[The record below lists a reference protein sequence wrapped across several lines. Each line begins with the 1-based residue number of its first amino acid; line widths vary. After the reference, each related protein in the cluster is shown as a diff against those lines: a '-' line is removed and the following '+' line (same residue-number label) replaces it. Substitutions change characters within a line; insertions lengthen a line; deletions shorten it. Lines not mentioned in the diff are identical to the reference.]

1 MQYTLI
7 VPPKT
12 ETAVTGFAL
21 AAEKTIGKTAWRIE
35 YWLGETF
42 PRVYR
47 NGKAQ
52 ASLVICP
59 VSVIKFGNAVAQQ
72 YIGLLKTMR

>member
-1 MQYTLI
+1 MKYALI
-7 VPPKT
+7 IPT
-12 ETAVTGFAL
+12 NAETAVTGFAM

-35 YWLGETF
+35 YWLSDTF

-59 VSVIKFGNAVAQQ
+59 QSVIKFANAATQQ
-72 YIGLLKTMR
+72 FNALQSF